1 MGRKNSNKMRIKISI
16 RAQQMQEYYCKAF
29 KLSKCPSW
37 LLFPIL
43 PNQLEV
49 FVYLFI
55 SIWNNGCYQGQQAK
69 KNTSFK

>member
-1 MGRKNSNKMRIKISI
+1 MGRKASNKMRIKISVE
-16 RAQQMQEYYCKAF
+16 AQQVQEYCCKAF

-43 PNQLEV
+43 PNQLGF
-49 FVYLFI
+49 FVYLLI
-55 SIWNNGCYQGQQAK
+55 SIWNNGCYQGQQAQ